1 MADDLDDDG
10 GINCSVDERYELPQN
25 TDQQIEQ
32 NEPKI
37 GMEFN
42 DPDEL
47 FEFYRDY
54 AKSSGFP
61 VKKHTRR
68 KNVIGIV
75 RSITLVCGRAGKHNS
90 TCQNPLKPQTS
101 YKVGC
106 NAKIT
111 ARLNLDGRWEI
122 SVVVLE
128 HNHGLSPTK
137 SRFFR
142 CNRRISAHVRHQI
155 NLNDQAGI
163 RMNKNFSSLVH
174 EAGGYENMLCDEK
187 ACRNLVDESR
197 RLRLGEGDASA
208 IMKYFSRMVAENSD
222 GRSREAYKE
231 FGEVVTFDTTY
242 LTNKYDMP
250 FAPFVGV
257 NHHGQSILLGCGL
270 ISKEDTETFIWLF
283 TKWVECMDGCAP
295 QGIITDQARAMKN
308 AIEIVFPNTRHRWC
322 LWHIMKKLS
331 EKLGRY
337 TEYEAISST
346 MKGVVYDTQSPQ
358 EFEIQW
364 NEMVDMYGLEDCDW
378 LCELYEERNRWVP
391 CFVKNCFWAGMS
403 TTQRS
408 ESMNAFF
415 DGYVNSKTSLKQFVE
430 QYENALRNKTE
441 KEMRAD
447 AESFSKVKATATTY
461 DMESQIQGV
470 YTLAKFKEFQAEF
483 TGKMYCDIVNFQ
495 EGAGVLEYVIRDM
508 TLRLEGGKRI
518 PKFFKVSFRET
529 DSEVECSCQLF
540 VFKGIVCRHA
550 LTILIRHD
558 VSFLLEKYILQRWR
572 KDVRRAHSKMKVKFN
587 TWVVTPEQLRYH
599 ELCLAFSEVAD
610 LAAQN
615 NHECEV
621 VKKWIDTKFREL
633 QLAESS

>member
-10 GINCSVDERYELPQN
+10 GINCSVDERDELPQN

-42 DPDEL
+42 NPDEL

-75 RSITLVCGRAGKHNS
+75 RSITLVCGQAGKHNS
-90 TCQNPLKPQTS
+90 TCQNPLKPQAS
-101 YKVGC
+101 YRVGC

-163 RMNKNFSSLVH
+163 RINKNFSSLAH
-174 EAGGYENMLCDEK
+174 DAGGYENLLCDEK

-197 RLRLGEGDASA
+197 RLRLDEGDAST

-242 LTNKYDMP
+242 LTNKYDMS

-257 NHHGQSILLGCGL
+257 NHHGQSILLGFL
-270 ISKEDTETFIWLF
+270 NHDDLKT
-283 TKWVECMDGCAP
+283 
-295 QGIITDQARAMKN
+295 IT
-308 AIEIVFPNTRHRWC
+308 T
-322 LWHIMKKLS
+322 
-331 EKLGRY
+331 
-337 TEYEAISST
+337 T
-346 MKGVVYDTQSPQ
+346 MKSMLMLQG
-358 EFEIQW
+358 
-364 NEMVDMYGLEDCDW
+364 
-378 LCELYEERNRWVP
+378 
-391 CFVKNCFWAGMS
+391 S
-403 TTQRS
+403 TTS
-408 ESMNAFF
+408 SIMMAPTAFVT
-415 DGYVNSKTSLKQFVE
+415 DV
-430 QYENALRNKTE
+430 
-441 KEMRAD
+441 
-447 AESFSKVKATATTY
+447 
-461 DMESQIQGV
+461 
-470 YTLAKFKEFQAEF
+470 
-483 TGKMYCDIVNFQ
+483 IV
-495 EGAGVLEYVIRDM
+495 
-508 TLRLEGGKRI
+508 
-518 PKFFKVSFRET
+518 
-529 DSEVECSCQLF
+529 LF
-540 VFKGIVCRHA
+540 
-550 LTILIRHD
+550 
-558 VSFLLEKYILQRWR
+558 
-572 KDVRRAHSKMKVKFN
+572 
-587 TWVVTPEQLRYH
+587 
-599 ELCLAFSEVAD
+599 
-610 LAAQN
+610 
-615 NHECEV
+615 
-621 VKKWIDTKFREL
+621 
-633 QLAESS
+633 

>member
-37 GMEFN
+37 GMKFN

-75 RSITLVCGRAGKHNS
+75 RSITFVCGRAGKHNS

-101 YKVGC
+101 YRVGC

-163 RMNKNFSSLVH
+163 RINKNFSSLVH
-174 EAGGYENMLCDEK
+174 EAGGYENLLCDEK

-208 IMKYFSRMVAENSD
+208 IMKYFPRMVAENSD

-295 QGIITDQARAMKN
+295 QGIITDQARSMKN

-364 NEMVDMYGLEDCDW
+364 NEMVDMYGLEDYDW

-391 CFVKNCFWAGMS
+391 CFVKNYFWAGMS

-430 QYENALRNKTE
+430 QYENALRSKTE
-441 KEMRAD
+441 KEMQAD
-447 AESFSKVKATATTY
+447 AESFSKVKATTTTY

-483 TGKMYCDIVNFQ
+483 MGKIYCDIVNFQ
-495 EGAGVLEYVIRDM
+495 EGAGVLEYVIWDL
-508 TLRLEGGKRI
+508 TLRLEGNKKI

-529 DSEVECSCQLF
+529 DSEVECSC
-540 VFKGIVCRHA
+540 
-550 LTILIRHD
+550 
-558 VSFLLEKYILQRWR
+558 
-572 KDVRRAHSKMKVKFN
+572 
-587 TWVVTPEQLRYH
+587 
-599 ELCLAFSEVAD
+599 
-610 LAAQN
+610 
-615 NHECEV
+615 
-621 VKKWIDTKFREL
+621 
-633 QLAESS
+633 

>member
-1 MADDLDDDG
+1 MTDIEEFDDVVDDALN
-10 GINCSVDERYELPQN
+10 NCPVDERSELPQH

-47 FEFYRDY
+47 FEFYKDY
-54 AKSSGFP
+54 AKNSGFP
-61 VKKHTRR
+61 IKKHTRR
-68 KNVIGIV
+68 KNEMGIV
-75 RSITLVCGRAGKHNS
+75 RSMTLVCGRAGKHNS
-90 TCQNPLKPQTS
+90 TCQNPLKPQAS
-101 YKVGC
+101 YRVGC

-128 HNHGLSPTK
+128 HNHGLSPSK

-163 RMNKNFSSLVH
+163 RINKNFSSLVH
-174 EAGGYENMLCDEK
+174 EAGGYENLLCDEK

-197 RLRLGEGDASA
+197 RLRLGEDHLKNVFWA
-208 IMKYFSRMVAENSD
+208 D

-270 ISKEDTETFIWLF
+270 ISKEDTKTFIWLF

-295 QGIITDQARAMKN
+295 QGIINDQARAMKN

-346 MKGVVYDTQSPQ
+346 MKGVVYDAQSPQ
-358 EFEIQW
+358 EFEQ
-364 NEMVDMYGLEDCDW
+364 
-378 LCELYEERNRWVP
+378 
-391 CFVKNCFWAGMS
+391 
-403 TTQRS
+403 
-408 ESMNAFF
+408 
-415 DGYVNSKTSLKQFVE
+415 
-430 QYENALRNKTE
+430 
-441 KEMRAD
+441 
-447 AESFSKVKATATTY
+447 
-461 DMESQIQGV
+461 
-470 YTLAKFKEFQAEF
+470 
-483 TGKMYCDIVNFQ
+483 
-495 EGAGVLEYVIRDM
+495 
-508 TLRLEGGKRI
+508 
-518 PKFFKVSFRET
+518 
-529 DSEVECSCQLF
+529 
-540 VFKGIVCRHA
+540 
-550 LTILIRHD
+550 
-558 VSFLLEKYILQRWR
+558 
-572 KDVRRAHSKMKVKFN
+572 
-587 TWVVTPEQLRYH
+587 
-599 ELCLAFSEVAD
+599 
-610 LAAQN
+610 
-615 NHECEV
+615 
-621 VKKWIDTKFREL
+621 
-633 QLAESS
+633 

>member
-10 GINCSVDERYELPQN
+10 LNNCTVDERYELPQH

-47 FEFYRDY
+47 FEFYKDY
-54 AKSSGFP
+54 AKSRGFP

-90 TCQNPLKPQTS
+90 TCQNPLKPQAS
-101 YKVGC
+101 YRVGC

-163 RMNKNFSSLVH
+163 KLNKNFSSLVH

-197 RLRLGEGDASA
+197 RLHLGE
-208 IMKYFSRMVAENSD
+208 D

-250 FAPFVGV
+250 FSPFVGV

-270 ISKEDTETFIWLF
+270 ISKEYTETFIWLF

-295 QGIITDQARAMKN
+295 QGIITDQARAMK
-308 AIEIVFPNTRHRWC
+308 
-322 LWHIMKKLS
+322 
-331 EKLGRY
+331 
-337 TEYEAISST
+337 
-346 MKGVVYDTQSPQ
+346 
-358 EFEIQW
+358 
-364 NEMVDMYGLEDCDW
+364 
-378 LCELYEERNRWVP
+378 
-391 CFVKNCFWAGMS
+391 
-403 TTQRS
+403 
-408 ESMNAFF
+408 
-415 DGYVNSKTSLKQFVE
+415 
-430 QYENALRNKTE
+430 
-441 KEMRAD
+441 
-447 AESFSKVKATATTY
+447 
-461 DMESQIQGV
+461 
-470 YTLAKFKEFQAEF
+470 
-483 TGKMYCDIVNFQ
+483 
-495 EGAGVLEYVIRDM
+495 
-508 TLRLEGGKRI
+508 
-518 PKFFKVSFRET
+518 
-529 DSEVECSCQLF
+529 
-540 VFKGIVCRHA
+540 
-550 LTILIRHD
+550 
-558 VSFLLEKYILQRWR
+558 KY
-572 KDVRRAHSKMKVKFN
+572 N
-587 TWVVTPEQLRYH
+587 
-599 ELCLAFSEVAD
+599 
-610 LAAQN
+610 
-615 NHECEV
+615 
-621 VKKWIDTKFREL
+621 
-633 QLAESS
+633 